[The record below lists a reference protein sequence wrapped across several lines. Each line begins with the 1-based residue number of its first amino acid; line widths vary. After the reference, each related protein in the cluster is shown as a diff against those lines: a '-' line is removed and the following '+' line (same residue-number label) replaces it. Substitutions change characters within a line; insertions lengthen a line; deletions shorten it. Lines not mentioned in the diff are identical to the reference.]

1 VPLRAAA
8 ALIDGMF
15 RLPSFRSARSTLVT
29 APWITYRP
37 ELKVLDCTIRD
48 GGLVNDHRFD
58 DEFVRAV
65 YEACVEAGIDYM
77 EIGYKAS
84 KEMFSTEQYGPW
96 KFCDEEDVRRVVGEN
111 ATPLKISVMAD
122 AGKSDWR
129 TDILPK
135 DQSVIDTIR
144 VAFYVHQVS
153 EAVDM
158 IKDAADKGYE
168 ATANLM
174 AVSTAKE
181 EEIDQALEVLAES
194 PASQLVV
201 VDSFGSLYAEQIE
214 RLVKKYIQY
223 GKASDKEVGMHA
235 HNNQQLAFA
244 NTIEAI
250 IHGANR
256 VDASMAGLGRGA
268 GNCPMELLI
277 GFLRNPKF
285 KIRPIYEVLQE
296 HLEPL
301 RASVEWGPYPEFAI
315 TGQLNEHPRSAIA
328 ARRGELK
335 NRFVEFYDKMT
346 SDV

>member
-1 VPLRAAA
+1 VP
-8 ALIDGMF
+8 
-15 RLPSFRSARSTLVT
+15 
-29 APWITYRP
+29 APCITYRP

-48 GGLVNDHRFD
+48 GGLINNHQFD
-58 DEFVRAV
+58 DRFVKAV
-65 YEACVEAGIDYM
+65 YQACVDAGIDYM

-84 KEMFSTEQYGPW
+84 KKLAAKDQFGCW
-96 KFCDEEDVRRVVGEN
+96 KFCDEDDVRRIVGDN
-111 ATPLKISVMAD
+111 PTPLKLSAMAD
-122 AGKSDWR
+122 AGKTDWR

-135 DQSVIDTIR
+135 KQSVLDVIR

-158 IKDAADKGYE
+158 IKDAVDKGYE

-174 AVSTAKE
+174 AVSRATE
-181 EEIDQALEVLAES
+181 VEIAQCLELLAET
-194 PASQLVV
+194 PASTIVV

-214 RLVKKYIQY
+214 ILVKKYLEY
-223 GKASDKEVGMHA
+223 ARPSGKHVGIHA

-256 VDASMAGLGRGA
+256 ADATMFGLGRGA

-285 KIRPIYEVLQE
+285 RIRPIYQVLQD
-296 HLEPL
+296 HLLPL
-301 RASVEWGPYPEFAI
+301 SRQVEWGPHVQYMI
-315 TGQLNEHPRSAIA
+315 TGQLNQHPRSAMA
-328 ARRGELK
+328 ARASDRRD
-335 NRFVEFYDKMT
+335 NYVEFYDKLIT
-346 SDV
+346 EE